1 MATSPSSKQQS
12 GLSKYGDLKGR
23 LIFLALALV
32 VYRIGAHVPVPGID
46 PDMLKQLFD
55 EQQGGI
61 LGLFNMFSG
70 GALSRFSVFALG
82 IMPYIS
88 ASIIMQMLSYVL
100 PELEALRKEGESG
113 RRKITQYTRYS
124 TVLITIIQ
132 GFGIAVG
139 LETMYSPGGVP
150 VVLAP
155 GWTFRIMTM
164 LTLTAG
170 TVLIMWL
177 GEQITE
183 KGIGNG
189 ISLIIFSGIVVGIP
203 GALVKSFQLIK
214 LGDMSLFIAL
224 ALVILMVAVLI
235 GVVFMERAQRRIP
248 IQYAKRQVGRKM
260 YGGQSTH
267 LPLRVN
273 TAGVI
278 PPIFASS
285 LLLFPATM
293 ANFDIADWL
302 KTAASWFTPSSILYN
317 VIFIALIFFFCFFYT
332 AIIFDP
338 KDVAE
343 NLKKA
348 GGFIPG
354 IRPGEKTQEYLDA
367 VLSRLTLWGGVYI
380 SVISVL
386 PMLLIAEFNVPF
398 YFGGTSILI
407 LVGVAMDFMSQI
419 ESHLISRQYEG
430 LMGKTRIKGRS

>member
-150 VVLAP
+150 VVLEP

-267 LPLRVN
+267 IPMKVNMSGVMPIIFAQSIASLPATIGAFTGHTMDSPGFWGGFLRVFD
-273 TAGVI
+273 TTS
-278 PPIFASS
+278 IFYIVVYF
-285 LLLFPATM
+285 LLIVGF
-293 ANFDIADWL
+293 
-302 KTAASWFTPSSILYN
+302 S
-317 VIFIALIFFFCFFYT
+317 FFYST
-332 AIIFDP
+332 MQFNP
-338 KDVAE
+338 VEVAN
-343 NLKKA
+343 NLKKN

-354 IRPGEKTQEYLDA
+354 FRPGKPTADFIHKVLNKITMFGALYLAIIAIAPIVTGA
-367 VLSRLTLWGGVYI
+367 VIGVSSLAI
-380 SVISVL
+380 
-386 PMLLIAEFNVPF
+386 
-398 YFGGTSILI
+398 GGTSII
-407 LVGVAMDFMSQI
+407 IVVGVALETTKALEAQM
-419 ESHLISRQYEG
+419 
-430 LMGKTRIKGRS
+430 LMRHYKGFLE

>member
-1 MATSPSSKQQS
+1 MSKIIVNTEVMGPDFS
-12 GLSKYGDLKGR
+12 ELVLHELNYEWSREVVTLAASEADLPFGMVLMREAGEYKP
-23 LIFLALALV
+23 LTESTVESAQKL
-32 VYRIGAHVPVPGID
+32 
-46 PDMLKQLFD
+46 
-55 EQQGGI
+55 
-61 LGLFNMFSG
+61 G
-70 GALSRFSVFALG
+70 GA
-82 IMPYIS
+82 P
-88 ASIIMQMLSYVL
+88 
-100 PELEALRKEGESG
+100 
-113 RRKITQYTRYS
+113 
-124 TVLITIIQ
+124 
-132 GFGIAVG
+132 
-139 LETMYSPGGVP
+139 
-150 VVLAP
+150 
-155 GWTFRIMTM
+155 
-164 LTLTAG
+164 
-170 TVLIMWL
+170 
-177 GEQITE
+177 
-183 KGIGNG
+183 
-189 ISLIIFSGIVVGIP
+189 
-203 GALVKSFQLIK
+203 
-214 LGDMSLFIAL
+214 
-224 ALVILMVAVLI
+224 VAVLI

-248 IQYAKRQVGRKM
+248 IQYAKRQVGLKM